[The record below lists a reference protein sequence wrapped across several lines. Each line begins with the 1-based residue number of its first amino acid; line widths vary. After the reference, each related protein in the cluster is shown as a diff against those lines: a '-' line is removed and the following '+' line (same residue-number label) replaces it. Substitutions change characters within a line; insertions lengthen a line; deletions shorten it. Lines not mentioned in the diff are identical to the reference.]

1 MFSRYNSK
9 VQEYVLGAVSAAS
22 QAYCLTMWPFSVH
35 HQNGRPQM
43 GWEGRKVSTVH
54 YAFFLLH
61 GRKARGQLN
70 HTCHDK
76 TCWNPHHVYEGSQQQ
91 NMEDMVDAGRNVMP
105 KNARLTFEQA
115 DEIRSRFAAG
125 DPGVALAT
133 EFGVTPSTISNIV
146 QNKIYKTDREYT
158 APPVK
163 KLTYATAEEI
173 RGRYRERES
182 LRALAEAYDVSATT
196 ISQIVNY
203 KTHRPKASKA

>member
-1 MFSRYNSK
+1 MFTRYSSK
-9 VQEYVLGAVSAAS
+9 VQEYVLGAVSSAS
-22 QAYCLTMWPFSVH
+22 PGHCLTMWPFSAH

-43 GWEGRKVSTVH
+43 GWQGRKVSTVH
-54 YAFFLLH
+54 FAFYLLH
-61 GRKARGQLN
+61 GRKAEGQLN

-76 TCWNPHHVYEGSQQQ
+76 TCWNPHHVYEGSQKQ
-91 NMEDMVDAGRNVMP
+91 NMGDMVDAGRNVMP

-115 DEIRSRFAAG
+115 DEIRARFAGGAR
-125 DPGVALAT
+125 GVALAA
-133 EFGVTPSTISNIV
+133 EYGVLPSTISNIV
-146 QNKIYKTDREYT
+146 QNRIYKTDREYA

-173 RGRYRERES
+173 RGRYRANES
-182 LRALAEAYDVSATT
+182 LRDLAVAYDVSATT